1 MVAERGGTP
10 NGFREVAGG
19 SPTVVVKKGISIR
32 DERSTTRSNDPATH
46 LDQTKLEGTD
56 GLDGENVPLILRDD
70 GPQCAT
76 SRRSGSYED

>member
-1 MVAERGGTP
+1 MSGVRHDQTIP
-10 NGFREVAGG
+10 QR
-19 SPTVVVKKGISIR
+19 
-32 DERSTTRSNDPATH
+32 

-56 GLDGENVPLILRDD
+56 GRDGENVPLILRDD